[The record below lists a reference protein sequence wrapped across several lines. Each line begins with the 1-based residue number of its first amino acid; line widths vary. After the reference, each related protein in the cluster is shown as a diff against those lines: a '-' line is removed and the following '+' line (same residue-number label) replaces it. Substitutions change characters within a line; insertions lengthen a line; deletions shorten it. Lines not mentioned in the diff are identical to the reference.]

1 MTTEQFKAFE
11 SKARELGYREYPA
24 PNKGDY
30 AWFKSFGESAY
41 EKGRSNYQVCLEIY
55 EWVSYDKYTMTDDTS
70 YSIAPI
76 VFVSRTIDER
86 YDLELGS
93 IKEDNI
99 AEIEKL
105 AESFYHW
112 VEQNITTI

>member
-1 MTTEQFKAFE
+1 MTIEQFRAFE
-11 SKARELGYREYPA
+11 SKARELGYRIYPA
-24 PNKGDY
+24 PNNGDY
-30 AWFKSFGESAY
+30 ALYKSFGESAY
-41 EKGRSNYQVCLEIY
+41 EKGRSNYQVCLEVY
-55 EWVSYDKYTMTDDTS
+55 EWVSYDKYSMTDDTS

-93 IKEDNI
+93 LKEDNI

-105 AESFYHW
+105 AESFYQW
-112 VEQNITTI
+112 VEQNITI